1 MVSLGEQSRFV
12 GVNKVIIDFN
22 SFKPILYGMEG
33 LYFVNRTEKG
43 DGSRVNKRRVVVT
56 GVGAVTPL
64 GNDVNTTWKNI
75 LAGKSGV
82 GPLTRVNAD
91 EYPAKVAAEL
101 KDFNPENFIDKRDA
115 RKMDRFTQYAV
126 AASLMAV
133 KDAELNITEENAPR
147 VGVWIGSGIGGME
160 TFEQQYETFM
170 NRGYRRVSPF
180 FVPMMIPDMATGQ
193 VSITL
198 GAKGFNSCTVT
209 ACATGTNSIGDAFKV
224 IQRGDADAMITGGA
238 EAPITK
244 MSVAGFCANTALS
257 TNPDPASASRPFD
270 KNRDGFVMGEGA
282 GVVVLEELEHALAR
296 GAKIYAEIVGYGA
309 TGDAY
314 HITSPAPGGE
324 GGARAMKMA
333 IEDGQLKPED
343 IDYINA
349 HGTSTDYNDKFET
362 LAIKEVFGEHS
373 YKLAVSSTKSMT
385 GHLLG
390 AAGGIEAIFTVLAM
404 KENILPPTINLQNPD
419 PECDLDYVPNE
430 ARPKVIKAAISNSL
444 GFGGHNATIAFKKYE

>member
-1 MVSLGEQSRFV
+1 M
-12 GVNKVIIDFN
+12 
-22 SFKPILYGMEG
+22 ME
-33 LYFVNRTEKG
+33 
-43 DGSRVNKRRVVVT
+43 KRRVVVT
-56 GVGAVTPL
+56 GIGAVTPL
-64 GNDVNTTWKNI
+64 GNDAETTWKNI
-75 LAGKSGV
+75 VEGVSGI
-82 GPLTRVNAD
+82 GPVTRLNAD
-91 EYPAKVAAEL
+91 DFPAKVAAEV
-101 KDFNPENFIDKRDA
+101 KEFNVENFIDRKDA
-115 RKMDRFTQYAV
+115 RKMDRFTHYAV

-133 KDAELNITEENAPR
+133 KDSELEITDENAPR

-160 TFEQQYETFM
+160 TFEQQHETFM

-198 GAKGFNSCTVT
+198 GARGFNSCTVT

-224 IQRGDADAMITGGA
+224 IQRGDADVMVTGGA

-244 MSVAGFCANTALS
+244 MSFAGFCANTALS
-257 TNPDPASASRPFD
+257 TNHDPQKASRPFD

-282 GVVVLEELEHALAR
+282 GIVVLEELEHALAR

-314 HITSPAPGGE
+314 HITAPAPEGE

-333 IEDGQLKPED
+333 LDDAGLAPEE
-343 IDYINA
+343 IGYINA
-349 HGTSTDYNDKFET
+349 HGTSTEYNDKYET
-362 LAIKEVFGEHS
+362 MAIKTVFGEQA
-373 YKLAVSSTKSMT
+373 YKVAVSSTKSMT

-390 AAGGIEAIFTVLAM
+390 AAGGIEAIFTVLAL
-404 KENILPPTINLQNPD
+404 KEGILPPTINLENPD

-430 ARPKVIKAAISNSL
+430 ARSQQVNAAISNSL
-444 GFGGHNATIAFKKYE
+444 GFGGHNATIAFRKYEA

>member
-1 MVSLGEQSRFV
+1 M
-12 GVNKVIIDFN
+12 
-22 SFKPILYGMEG
+22 
-33 LYFVNRTEKG
+33 
-43 DGSRVNKRRVVVT
+43 NKRRVVVT
-56 GVGAVTPL
+56 GIGAVTPL
-64 GNDVNTTWKNI
+64 GNNTETTWNNI
-75 LAGKSGV
+75 KSGVSGV
-82 GPLTRVNAD
+82 GPLTRLNAD
-91 EYPAKVAAEL
+91 EYPAKVAAEV
-101 KDFNPENFIDKRDA
+101 KDFNPEEYIDKKDA
-115 RKMDRFTQYAV
+115 RKMDRFTHYAV
-126 AASLMAV
+126 ASAFMAV
-133 KDAELNITEENAPR
+133 KDANLQITDENAHR
-147 VGVWIGSGIGGME
+147 IGVWIGSGIGGME
-160 TFEQQYETFM
+160 TFENQYETFM
-170 NRGYRRVSPF
+170 KRGYRRVSPF

-193 VSITL
+193 VSIYL

-224 IQRGDADAMITGGA
+224 IQRGDADAMISGGA

-257 TNPDPASASRPFD
+257 NNPDPKTASRPFD
-270 KNRDGFVMGEGA
+270 QNRDGFVIGEGA
-282 GVVVLEELEHALAR
+282 GIVVLEELEHALAR

-314 HITSPAPGGE
+314 HITAPAPGGE

-333 IEDGQLKPED
+333 IEDGGLKPED

-362 LAIKEVFGEHS
+362 LAIKEVFGEHA

-404 KENILPPTINLQNPD
+404 KEGILPPTINLENPD
-419 PECDLDYVPNE
+419 PECDLDYVPNK
-430 ARPKVIKAAISNSL
+430 AREKEITAAMSNSL
-444 GFGGHNATIAFKKYE
+444 GFGGHNATIVFKRYE